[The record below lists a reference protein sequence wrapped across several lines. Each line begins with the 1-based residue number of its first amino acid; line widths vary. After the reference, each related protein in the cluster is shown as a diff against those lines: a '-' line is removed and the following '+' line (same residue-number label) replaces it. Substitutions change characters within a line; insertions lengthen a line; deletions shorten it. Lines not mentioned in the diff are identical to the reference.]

1 MPAILFRSTN
11 GQSPAV
17 TLREA
22 MLAGQAPDRGLYF
35 PEKFPTLAP
44 DEISAFAKLPYH
56 EIVFRV
62 LSKYTDGIIPSDV
75 LAAICRDAYNFEIP
89 LQKVYDRVVVMRL
102 DQGPTASF
110 KDFAALM
117 MARLLGR
124 FLQEDGKQLTILTAT
139 SGDTGAAVAHAFHNV
154 PGIRV
159 IVLFPLDEV
168 SVSQRK
174 LMTTL
179 AGNIRTVAIDGK
191 FDDCQAMVK
200 RAFADPALKQIPL
213 SSANSINIG
222 RLLPQ
227 SVYYF
232 YAASRLAQWHGHPA
246 RSDRKNI
253 ETHGQ
258 DARATL
264 EPIVFSIPSGNFG
277 DMMGAVV
284 ARQMGLPVKKIIAS
298 VNDNDAFP
306 KFLAS
311 GHYEKISPSRNS
323 VSNAMNVGHPSNLA
337 RLVAVYGGQMDET
350 GKINRM
356 PDLATMRRDLFS
368 SSISDQRTRETIR
381 EVWNKYELLL
391 EAHGAVAWRGFE
403 DWLETEPLNGL
414 PAVILETANPAKFP
428 EEIEKT
434 IGFAPDVPPAMT
446 AAIKLPEDFDRM
458 GADYGKFREYLIA
471 KHT

>member
-1 MPAILFRSTN
+1 MAALLFSSTN

-17 TLREA
+17 NLREA
-22 MLAGQAPDRGLYF
+22 FLRGQAPDRGLYF

-44 DEISAFAKLPYH
+44 EEIAAFAKLPYH
-56 EIVFRV
+56 EIAFRV

-75 LAAICRDAYNFEIP
+75 LATLCRDAYNFEIP
-89 LQKVYDRVVVMRL
+89 LEKVYDRVCVMRL

-110 KDFAALM
+110 KDFAARM
-117 MARLLGR
+117 MARLMGR
-124 FLQEDGKQLTILTAT
+124 FLHEDGKQLTILTAT

-159 IVLFPLDEV
+159 IVLFPINEI
-168 SVSQRK
+168 SMSQRK

-179 AGNIRTVAIDGK
+179 SDNVRTVAIDGK
-191 FDDCQAMVK
+191 FDDCQAIVK
-200 RAFADPALKQIPL
+200 QAFADPALKHIPL

-232 YAASRLAQWHGHPA
+232 YAASRLAQPG
-246 RSDRKNI
+246 
-253 ETHGQ
+253 
-258 DARATL
+258 
-264 EPIVFSIPSGNFG
+264 EPIVFSVPSGNFG

-284 ARQMGLPVKKIIAS
+284 ARQMGLPVKKLIVP

-306 KFLAS
+306 RFLAS
-311 GHYEKISPSRNS
+311 GHYEKICPSRNS

-337 RLVAVYGGQMDET
+337 RLVAVYSGRMDET
-350 GKINRM
+350 GKIHQQ
-356 PDLATMRRDLFS
+356 PDLAAMRRDLFS

-391 EAHGAVAWRGFE
+391 EAHGAVAWRGFQ
-403 DWLETEPLNGL
+403 DWLATEPLSGL

-458 GADYGKFREYLIA
+458 GADYEKFRKYLIQR
-471 KHT
+471 HIN

>member
-1 MPAILFRSTN
+1 MAALLFYSTN
-11 GQSPAV
+11 GQSPAA
-17 TLREA
+17 TLREVFHTG
-22 MLAGQAPDRGLYF
+22 LAPDGGLYL
-35 PEKFPTLAP
+35 PERFPTLTP
-44 DEISAFAKLPYH
+44 DEIAAFAELPYH
-56 EIVFRV
+56 EIALRV
-62 LSKYTDGIIPSDV
+62 LSKFTEGIISDGD
-75 LAAICRDAYNFEIP
+75 LSAMCRKAYNFPIP
-89 LQKVYDRVVVMRL
+89 LEKVYDRVAVMRL

-117 MARLLGR
+117 MAQLMGQ
-124 FLQEDGKQLTILTAT
+124 FLHEDGKQLTILTAT

-159 IVLFPLDEV
+159 IVLFPIDEV
-168 SVSQRK
+168 SLSQRK

-179 AGNIRTVAIDGK
+179 TGNVRTVAIDGK

-200 RAFADPALKQIPL
+200 QAFADPALKHIPL

-232 YAASRLAQWHGHPA
+232 YAASRLAKPG
-246 RSDRKNI
+246 
-253 ETHGQ
+253 
-258 DARATL
+258 
-264 EPIVFSIPSGNFG
+264 EPIVFSVPSGNFG

-337 RLVAVYGGQMDET
+337 RLVAIYGGRMDET
-350 GKINRM
+350 GKIHQQ
-356 PDLATMRRDLFS
+356 PDLAAMRRDLFS

-381 EVWNKYELLL
+381 EVWNKYGLLL

-403 DWLETEPLNGL
+403 DWLESEMVGRASSRAGSSVASPHHPT
-414 PAVILETANPAKFP
+414 VILETANPAKFP

-458 GADYGKFREYLIA
+458 GADYGKFREYLIGQH
-471 KHT
+471 K